1 MTGVTILNPDCSVV
15 IVEGGPK
22 SQRKFKRLM
31 VNRIKWEE
39 DTIEYE
45 DVSTRRLKDL
55 ENSTKNYGF
64 ETLKADCSTLEI
76 LTKIT
81 FSGQLLSFGLG
92 RRDTRSI
99 FRYNDIQVM
108 HN

>member
-45 DVSTRRLKDL
+45 DVSKII
-55 ENSTKNYGF
+55 STENYGF
-64 ETLKADCSTLEI
+64 EIFEAEGSTLENHNK
-76 LTKIT
+76 LP

-92 RRDTRSI
+92 RRNTRSI

>member
-45 DVSTRRLKDL
+45 DVSNQSLDDFRFQQKIMVSRLSNLRVPPLKL
-55 ENSTKNYGF
+55 
-64 ETLKADCSTLEI
+64 TLK
-76 LTKIT
+76 
-81 FSGQLLSFGLG
+81 
-92 RRDTRSI
+92 
-99 FRYNDIQVM
+99 
-108 HN
+108 

>member
-45 DVSTRRLKDL
+45 DVS
-55 ENSTKNYGF
+55 EINSTENYDF
-64 ETLKADCSTLEI
+64 EIFEAEGSTLKI
-76 LTKIT
+76 HTKIT

>member
-15 IVEGGPK
+15 LVEGGPK

-45 DVSTRRLKDL
+45 DVSTRSLNLD
-55 ENSTKNYGF
+55 STKNYGF
-64 ETLKADCSTLEI
+64 ETFKAQCSTLQNHSY
-76 LTKIT
+76 KIT
-81 FSGQLLSFGLG
+81 ISGQLLSCSLG

-99 FRYNDIQVM
+99 FRHNDIQVM

>member
-45 DVSTRRLKDL
+45 DVSTRSLMDL
-55 ENSTKNYGF
+55 ENSTKNYGC
-64 ETLKADCSTLEI
+64 ETLKAYSSTH
-76 LTKIT
+76 
-81 FSGQLLSFGLG
+81 S
-92 RRDTRSI
+92 
-99 FRYNDIQVM
+99 
-108 HN
+108 H

>member
-45 DVSTRRLKDL
+45 DVSTRSLKNLDFIKKL
-55 ENSTKNYGF
+55 W
-64 ETLKADCSTLEI
+64 
-76 LTKIT
+76 
-81 FSGQLLSFGLG
+81 
-92 RRDTRSI
+92 
-99 FRYNDIQVM
+99 FREL
-108 HN
+108 